1 MSWFFVALIGPFLYA
16 LTNYID
22 KILLERYFKKSGIGA
37 ILIFSSLVAVLALP
51 FFLLMDRT
59 VLDVSF
65 VNILI
70 LAAKGMLGVGV
81 LWCYLIALRNEET
94 SVVIVFYQLVPVLA
108 SILGYLVLGEVLTHM
123 QLIAMAIIILGTTI
137 IAFEVDSDNHFKLRK
152 KSTIIPMLGASF
164 FWALGGTIFKKV
176 ALEENLWRSLFW
188 ENLMFV
194 LVGIC
199 IFIFIR
205 SYRENFL
212 SVFKSNSKNI
222 LSLNALNESIYIS
235 GNVAVA
241 YAYLLA
247 PVGLILLME
256 SFQPIFVLFIGVI
269 LTVFF
274 PKILVE
280 KIEAKHI
287 WQKIIAISITGI
299 GAYLLLFYK

>member
-1 MSWFFVALIGPFLYA
+1 MSWFFIALLGPFLYA

-22 KILLERYFKKSGIGA
+22 KVLLERYFKKSGIGTV
-37 ILIFSSLVAVLALP
+37 LLFSSLGSVFALP
-51 FFLLMDRT
+51 FFLLIDRT

-70 LAAKGMLGVGV
+70 LAVKGMLGVGV
-81 LWCYLIALRNEET
+81 LWCYLIALRDEET
-94 SVVIVFYQLVPVLA
+94 SVVIVFYQLVPVFG
-108 SILGYLVLGEVLTHM
+108 SILGYLVLGEVLTHI
-123 QLIAMAIIILGTTI
+123 QLISMAIIILGTTI
-137 IAFEVDSDNHFKLRK
+137 IAFEVDLDNHFKLRK

-164 FWALGGTIFKKV
+164 FWALGGTIFKLV
-176 ALEENLWRSLFW
+176 ALKENLWRSLFW

-205 SYRENFL
+205 SYRENFI
-212 SVFKSNSKNI
+212 SAFKSNSKNI
-222 LSLNALNESIYIS
+222 LSLNVLNESIYIS
-235 GNVAVA
+235 GNVVVA

-247 PVGLILLME
+247 PVGLVLLTQ

-274 PKILVE
+274 PKIIVE

-287 WQKIIAISITGI
+287 WQKIIAIGLTGI
-299 GAYLLLFYK
+299 GTYFLLFYK

>member
-1 MSWFFVALIGPFLYA
+1 MNWFFIALVGPFLYA

-22 KILLERYFKKSGIGA
+22 KILLEKYFKKSGIGTV
-37 ILIFSSLVAVLALP
+37 LIFSSLSCVFALP

-59 VLDVSF
+59 VLDVSL

-70 LAAKGMLGVGV
+70 LAVKGMLGVGV
-81 LWCYLIALRNEET
+81 LWCYLIALRDEET
-94 SVVIVFYQLVPVLA
+94 SIVIVFYQLVPVIA
-108 SILGYLVLGEVLTHM
+108 SILGYFVLGEVLTHM

-137 IAFEVDSDNHFKLRK
+137 IAFEADSDNHFKLRK

-164 FWALGGTIFKKV
+164 FWASGGTLFKFV

-205 SYRENFL
+205 SYRENFI
-212 SVFKSNSKNI
+212 SAFKSNSKNI
-222 LSLNALNESIYIS
+222 LSLNVLNESIYIS
-235 GNVAVA
+235 GNVVVA
-241 YAYLLA
+241 YAYMLA
-247 PVGLILLME
+247 PVGLVLLTE
-256 SFQPIFVLFIGVI
+256 SFQPIFVLLIGVT

-274 PKILVE
+274 PKIITE

-287 WQKIIAISITGI
+287 WQKITAIGLTGI
-299 GAYLLLFYK
+299 GTYLLLFYK

>member
-1 MSWFFVALIGPFLYA
+1 MSWFFIALLGPFLYA

-22 KILLERYFKKSGIGA
+22 KVLLERYFKKSGIGTV
-37 ILIFSSLVAVLALP
+37 LLFSSLGSVFALP
-51 FFLLMDRT
+51 FFLLIDRT

-70 LAAKGMLGVGV
+70 LAIKGMLGVGV
-81 LWCYLIALRNEET
+81 LWCYLIALRDEET
-94 SVVIVFYQLVPVLA
+94 SVVIVFYQLVPVFG

-123 QLIAMAIIILGTTI
+123 QLISMAIIILGTTI
-137 IAFEVDSDNHFKLRK
+137 IAFEVDLDNHFKLRK

-164 FWALGGTIFKKV
+164 FWALGGTIFKLV
-176 ALEENLWRSLFW
+176 ALKENLWRSLFW

-205 SYRENFL
+205 SYRENFI
-212 SVFKSNSKNI
+212 SAFKSNSKNI
-222 LSLNALNESIYIS
+222 LSLNVLNESIYIS
-235 GNVAVA
+235 GNVVVA

-247 PVGLILLME
+247 PVGLVLLTQ

-274 PKILVE
+274 PKIIVE

-287 WQKIIAISITGI
+287 WQKIIAISLTGI
-299 GAYLLLFYK
+299 GTYLLLFYK

>member
-1 MSWFFVALIGPFLYA
+1 MSWFFIALLGPFLYA

-22 KILLERYFKKSGIGA
+22 KVLLERYFKKSGIGTV
-37 ILIFSSLVAVLALP
+37 LLFSSLGSVFALP
-51 FFLLMDRT
+51 FFLLIDRT

-70 LAAKGMLGVGV
+70 LAVKGMLGVGV
-81 LWCYLIALRNEET
+81 LWCYLIALRDEET
-94 SVVIVFYQLVPVLA
+94 SVVIVFYQLVPVFG

-123 QLIAMAIIILGTTI
+123 QLISMAIIILGTTI
-137 IAFEVDSDNHFKLRK
+137 IAFEVDLDNHFKLRK

-164 FWALGGTIFKKV
+164 FWALGGTIFKLV
-176 ALEENLWRSLFW
+176 ALKENLWRSLFW

-205 SYRENFL
+205 SYRENFI
-212 SVFKSNSKNI
+212 SAFKSNSKNI
-222 LSLNALNESIYIS
+222 LSLNVLNESIYIS
-235 GNVAVA
+235 GNVVVA

-247 PVGLILLME
+247 PIGLVLLTQ

-274 PKILVE
+274 PKIIVE

-287 WQKIIAISITGI
+287 WQKIIAISLTGI
-299 GAYLLLFYK
+299 GTYLLLFYK

>member
-1 MSWFFVALIGPFLYA
+1 MSWFFIALVGPLLYA

-22 KILLERYFKKSGIGA
+22 KILLEKYFKKSGIGTV
-37 ILIFSSLVAVLALP
+37 LIFSSLSCVFALP
-51 FFLLMDRT
+51 FFWLMDRT

-70 LAAKGMLGVGV
+70 LAVKGMLGVGV
-81 LWCYLIALRNEET
+81 LWCYLIALRDEEA

-108 SILGYLVLGEVLTHM
+108 SILGYFVLGEVLTRM
-123 QLIAMAIIILGTTI
+123 QLLAMAIIILGTTI
-137 IAFEVDSDNHFKLRK
+137 IAFEIDPGNHFKLRK
-152 KSTIIPMLGASF
+152 KSTIIPMLGAAF
-164 FWALGGTIFKKV
+164 FWALGGTIFKFV

-188 ENLMFV
+188 ENIMFV

-205 SYRENFL
+205 SYRESFI
-212 SVFKSNSKNI
+212 SAFKSNSKNI
-222 LSLNALNESIYIS
+222 LSLNVLNESIYIS

-247 PVGLILLME
+247 PVGLVLLTE
-256 SFQPIFVLFIGVI
+256 SFQPIFVLIIGVI
-269 LTVFF
+269 LTIFF
-274 PKILVE
+274 PKVVVE

-287 WQKIIAISITGI
+287 WQKIIAIGLTGI

>member
-1 MSWFFVALIGPFLYA
+1 MSWFLIALVGPFLYA

-22 KILLERYFKKSGIGA
+22 KVILEKYLKKSGIGTV
-37 ILIFSSLVAVLALP
+37 LIFSSLSCVFALP
-51 FFLLMDRT
+51 FFLLMDKT
-59 VLDVSF
+59 VLDVTL

-70 LAAKGMLGVGV
+70 LAVKGILGVGV
-81 LWCYLIALRNEET
+81 LWCYLIALRDEET

-108 SILGYLVLGEVLTHM
+108 SILGYFILGEVLTHM

-152 KSTIIPMLGASF
+152 KSTIIPMVGASF
-164 FWALGGTIFKKV
+164 FWALGGTIFKMV

-188 ENLMFV
+188 ENFMFV

-205 SYRENFL
+205 PYRENFI
-212 SVFKSNSKNI
+212 SAFKSNSKNI
-222 LSLNALNESIYIS
+222 LSLNALNETIYIS

-247 PVGLILLME
+247 PVGLVLLME
-256 SFQPIFVLFIGVI
+256 SFQPIFVLIIGVV

-274 PKILVE
+274 PKVIVE
-280 KIEAKHI
+280 KMEAKHI
-287 WQKIIAISITGI
+287 WQKIIAIAITGI
-299 GAYLLLFYK
+299 GTYLLLFYK